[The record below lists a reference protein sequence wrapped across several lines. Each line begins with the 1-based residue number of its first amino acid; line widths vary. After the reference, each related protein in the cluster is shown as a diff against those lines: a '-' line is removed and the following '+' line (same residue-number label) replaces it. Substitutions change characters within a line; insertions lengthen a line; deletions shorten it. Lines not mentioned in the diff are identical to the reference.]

1 VIQEG
6 NMVAAMVAVPVGE
19 ELGQFVTVR
28 FEACDGFV
36 ADGSGTDVCADCGW
50 LHDEHATAARRAGD
64 VRVLRPRR
72 RPAGSPQ
79 RKAS

>member
-1 VIQEG
+1 
-6 NMVAAMVAVPVGE
+6 MAAVLVSE
-19 ELGQFVTVR
+19 EFVEFVTVR

-50 LHDEHATAARRAGD
+50 LHDEHAVAARAVAP

-72 RPAGSPQ
+72 QARAIR